1 MYNTK
6 TILILLFL
14 FVTTLLHSQ
23 IEIEGSQGRT
33 KIIESG
39 HLLIKLDR
47 YGHGEHE
54 GYRALVDV
62 GSDSGVY
69 KAILIGGRIAH
80 FITPMKLIL
89 HMDNAGF
96 EYLGIE
102 TYVLKKNNKDKWVT
116 VWIFYK

>member
-1 MYNTK
+1 MK

-23 IEIEGSQGRT
+23 IDTEAG
-33 KIIESG
+33 IIESG

-54 GYRALVDV
+54 GYRALIDV

-69 KAILIGGRIAH
+69 KAILIGGKIAH